1 MPKSKIQKFIA
12 HKPLGEVTEY
22 SITTPAQSQYLRQ
35 HTPTPPT
42 PKKMVV
48 HQRPESSK
56 AVQDTARL
64 QAKINEMRT
73 KSPQTNFS
81 STGNDTAST
90 TASIQQHINHLNR

>member
-12 HKPLGEVTEY
+12 HRPLGEVTEY

-35 HTPTPPT
+35 HTPPPPT
-42 PKKMVV
+42 PKKMVI
-48 HQRPESSK
+48 HHRPQSSR

-64 QAKINEMRT
+64 QAKINEMRA

-81 STGNDTAST
+81 SNGSDIAST
-90 TASIQQHINHLNR
+90 TASIQQQINR